1 MEKKLL
7 HKINMTIF
15 LIIILFDIL
24 SIFNYGIKIKKKFK
38 SKGNGKKF
46 FLNIYFLKIIL
57 DLINILMVIFLGWY
71 SLKFSNIF
79 KLLLYLIFS
88 SIINVIYLIYLYLII
103 VKEDYLNIN
112 FILLIFQIFFILINI
127 ILVYIERKKIL
138 KERSLEPLNNIDENI
153 TEEKYNDILNWSKNP
168 I

>member
-1 MEKKLL
+1 MEKKHL

-15 LIIILFDIL
+15 LIILLFDIL
-24 SIFNYGIKIKKKFK
+24 SIVNYGIKIKKKFK

-46 FLNIYFLKIIL
+46 FLNFYFFKIIL
-57 DLINILMVIFLGWY
+57 DFINILVIFLGCL

-79 KLLLYLIFS
+79 KLLLYLFFS
-88 SIINVIYLIYLYLII
+88 SIIIAIYLLYLYLII

-127 ILVYIERKKIL
+127 ILVNIERKKIL

-168 I
+168 V

>member
-1 MEKKLL
+1 MEKKHL

-15 LIIILFDIL
+15 LIILLFDLL
-24 SIFNYGIKIKKKFK
+24 SIVNYGIKIKKKFK

-79 KLLLYLIFS
+79 KLLLYIIFS
-88 SIINVIYLIYLYLII
+88 SIINVIYLLYLILFF

-112 FILLIFQIFFILINI
+112 FILLIFQIFLILINI
-127 ILVYIERKKIL
+127 ILVNIERKKIS

-168 I
+168 V

>member
-1 MEKKLL
+1 MEKNHL

-57 DLINILMVIFLGWY
+57 DFLNILIVIFLGWY

-168 I
+168 V

>member
-1 MEKKLL
+1 MEKKHL

-15 LIIILFDIL
+15 LILLLFDIL
-24 SIFNYGIKIKKKFK
+24 SIVNYGIKIKKKFK
-38 SKGNGKKF
+38 SKGNGKN
-46 FLNIYFLKIIL
+46 LNIYFLKIIF
-57 DLINILMVIFLGWY
+57 DFINFLMVIFLGCL

-79 KLLLYLIFS
+79 KLLLYLFFS
-88 SIINVIYLIYLYLII
+88 SIITVIYLLYLYLII

-168 I
+168 V

>member
-1 MEKKLL
+1 MEKNHL

-38 SKGNGKKF
+38 SKGNGKN
-46 FLNIYFLKIIL
+46 LNIKLLKIIF
-57 DLINILMVIFLGWY
+57 DFINFLMVIFLGCL

-127 ILVYIERKKIL
+127 ILVHIERKKIL

-153 TEEKYNDILNWSKNP
+153 TEEKYNDILNWSKNQ

>member
-1 MEKKLL
+1 MEKNHL

-127 ILVYIERKKIL
+127 ILVYIERKKII

>member
-57 DLINILMVIFLGWY
+57 DFLNILIVIFLGWY

>member
-38 SKGNGKKF
+38 SKGNEKKF
-46 FLNIYFLKIIL
+46 FLNIYFFKIIL
-57 DLINILMVIFLGWY
+57 DIINILVIFLGCL

-168 I
+168 V

>member
-15 LIIILFDIL
+15 LILILFDIL
-24 SIFNYGIKIKKKFK
+24 SILNYGIKIKKKFK
-38 SKGNGKKF
+38 SKGNRKKF

-57 DLINILMVIFLGWY
+57 DLINILMVTFLGWY

-127 ILVYIERKKIL
+127 ILVYIERKKII

>member
-1 MEKKLL
+1 MEKKHL

-15 LIIILFDIL
+15 LIILLFDLL
-24 SIFNYGIKIKKKFK
+24 SIVNYGIKIKKKFK

-46 FLNIYFLKIIL
+46 FLNFYFFKIIL
-57 DLINILMVIFLGWY
+57 DFINILVIFLGCL

-79 KLLLYLIFS
+79 KLLLYLFFS
-88 SIINVIYLIYLYLII
+88 SIIIAIYLLYLYLII

-127 ILVYIERKKIL
+127 ILVHIERKKIL

-168 I
+168 V

>member
-1 MEKKLL
+1 MEKKHL

-15 LIIILFDIL
+15 LIILLFDIL
-24 SIFNYGIKIKKKFK
+24 SIVNYGIKIKKKFK

-46 FLNIYFLKIIL
+46 FLNIYFFKIIL
-57 DLINILMVIFLGWY
+57 DFINFLMVIFLGCL

-79 KLLLYLIFS
+79 KLLLYLFFS
-88 SIINVIYLIYLYLII
+88 SIITVIYLLYLYLII

-168 I
+168 V

>member
-1 MEKKLL
+1 MEKKHL

-24 SIFNYGIKIKKKFK
+24 SIINYGIKIKKKFK

-46 FLNIYFLKIIL
+46 FLNIYFFKIIL
-57 DLINILMVIFLGWY
+57 DFINILVIFLGCL

-79 KLLLYLIFS
+79 KLLLYLFFS
-88 SIINVIYLIYLYLII
+88 SIIIAIYLLYLYLII

>member
-1 MEKKLL
+1 MEKKHL

-24 SIFNYGIKIKKKFK
+24 SIINYGIKIKKKFK

-46 FLNIYFLKIIL
+46 FLNIYFFKIIL
-57 DLINILMVIFLGWY
+57 DIINILVIFLGCL

-79 KLLLYLIFS
+79 KLLLYLFFS
-88 SIINVIYLIYLYLII
+88 SIIIAIYLLYLYLII

-168 I
+168 V

>member
-1 MEKKLL
+1 MEKKHL

-15 LIIILFDIL
+15 LIILLFDIL

-46 FLNIYFLKIIL
+46 FLNIYFFKIIL
-57 DLINILMVIFLGWY
+57 DIINILVIFLGCL

-79 KLLLYLIFS
+79 KLLLYLFFS
-88 SIINVIYLIYLYLII
+88 SIITVIYLLYLYLII

-138 KERSLEPLNNIDENI
+138 KEISLEPLNNIDENI

-168 I
+168 V

>member
-1 MEKKLL
+1 MEKKHL

-15 LIIILFDIL
+15 LIILLFDIL
-24 SIFNYGIKIKKKFK
+24 SIVNYGIKIKKKFK

-46 FLNIYFLKIIL
+46 FLNIYFFKIIL
-57 DLINILMVIFLGWY
+57 DFINFLMVIFLGCL

-79 KLLLYLIFS
+79 KLLLYLFFS
-88 SIINVIYLIYLYLII
+88 SIITVIYLLYLYLII

-127 ILVYIERKKIL
+127 ILVNIERKKIL

>member
-57 DLINILMVIFLGWY
+57 DFLNILIVIFLGWY

-88 SIINVIYLIYLYLII
+88 SIIIVIYLIYLYLII

-127 ILVYIERKKIL
+127 ILVYIERKKII

>member
-1 MEKKLL
+1 MEKKHL

-15 LIIILFDIL
+15 LIILLFDIL

-79 KLLLYLIFS
+79 KLLLYLISS
-88 SIINVIYLIYLYLII
+88 SIINI
-103 VKEDYLNIN
+103 VKEDILNIN

-138 KERSLEPLNNIDENI
+138 KEISLEPLNNIDENI

-168 I
+168 V

>member
-1 MEKKLL
+1 MEKKHL

-24 SIFNYGIKIKKKFK
+24 SIINYGIKIKKKFK

-46 FLNIYFLKIIL
+46 FLNFYFFKIIL
-57 DLINILMVIFLGWY
+57 DFINILVIFLGCL

-79 KLLLYLIFS
+79 KLLLYLFFS
-88 SIINVIYLIYLYLII
+88 SIIIAIYLLYLYLII

-168 I
+168 F